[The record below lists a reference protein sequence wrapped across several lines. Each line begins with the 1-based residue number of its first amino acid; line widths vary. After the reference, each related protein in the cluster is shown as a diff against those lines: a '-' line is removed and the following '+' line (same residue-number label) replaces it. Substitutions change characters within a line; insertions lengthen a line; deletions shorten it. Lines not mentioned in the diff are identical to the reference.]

1 MKPNRVFYGALCL
14 LTLLLSARAVA
25 DGQVV
30 DRVYHPYVLANEH
43 RLEWR
48 FMSRQTSEENYLAQ
62 RVGFGHSV
70 NENWILEL
78 YLIGERDEQGNFGLE
93 AYELE
98 ARWMMT
104 EQGQYWADWGM
115 VFEVEKRHG
124 QNQWEVASGLVM
136 EKEFDRNSLTLNWF
150 MIYEWGENIHD
161 ELESEFRV
169 QYRYRWMPQVQ
180 PSIEFY
186 SGENYIGL
194 GPALMGLQRFD
205 GQKQLK
211 WELGFITE
219 LSNIGKDHTLRFVL
233 EYEF

>member
-1 MKPNRVFYGALCL
+1 MNIRINLFCSLCL
-14 LTLLLSARAVA
+14 LAMVVPFNLKA

-30 DRVYHPYVLANEH
+30 DRIYHPYVLANEH
-43 RLEWR
+43 RVEWR
-48 FMSRQTSEENYLAQ
+48 FMSRQTDDENFLAQ
-62 RVGFGHSV
+62 RIGFGHSI
-70 NENWILEL
+70 NDRWILEL
-78 YLIGERDEQGNFGLE
+78 YLIGERDIDGDFGLE

-104 EQGQYWADWGM
+104 EQGRYWADWGM
-115 VFEVEKRHG
+115 VFELEKRQG
-124 QNQWEVASGLVM
+124 SDQWETASGLVL
-136 EKEFDRNSLTLNWF
+136 EKEFGRNSLTLNWF
-150 MIYEWGENIHD
+150 MIYEWGREIQD
-161 ELESEFRV
+161 ELESEFRL

-180 PSIEFY
+180 PSIELY
-186 SGENYIGL
+186 SGEDYIGI